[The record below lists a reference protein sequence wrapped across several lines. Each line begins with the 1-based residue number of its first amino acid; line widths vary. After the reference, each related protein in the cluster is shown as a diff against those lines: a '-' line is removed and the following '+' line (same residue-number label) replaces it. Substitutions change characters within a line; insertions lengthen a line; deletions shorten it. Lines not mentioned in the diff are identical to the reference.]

1 MKKAWIENNKV
12 REICEGNPSELFH
25 PDIAVHFDTDIGDDI
40 LVGAELVKG
49 KWVNPIINE
58 VVITP
63 VVEYAKISPIEFKIL
78 FTVSERLAIN
88 PLKQSDEI
96 IKDWF
101 EILDD
106 TRLTTVDLGLKST
119 QEALDYLVSL
129 DVLTEDR
136 KVEILN
142 NTKI

>member
-1 MKKAWIENNKV
+1 MKAWIENNRV
-12 REICEGNPSELFH
+12 REICKGNPSELFH
-25 PDIAVHFDTDIGDDI
+25 PDIAKNFDTEVDEDV
-40 LVGAELVKG
+40 LAGAELVNDV
-49 KWVNPIINE
+49 WINPTINE
-58 VVITP
+58 PIAPT
-63 VVEYAKISPIEFKIL
+63 VEYAKISPIEFKML

-96 IKDWF
+96 INDWF

>member
-1 MKKAWIENNKV
+1 MKAWIENNRV
-12 REICEGNPSELFH
+12 REICKGNPSELYH
-25 PDIAVHFDTDIGDDI
+25 PDIAKNFDTEIDDDV

-49 KWVNPIINE
+49 VWINPIIDE
-58 VVITP
+58 PITP
-63 VVEYAKISPIEFKIL
+63 AVEYAKISPIEFKML

-106 TRLTTVDLGLKST
+106 SRLTTVDLGLKST
-119 QEALDYLVSL
+119 QDALDYLVTL